1 MFRNASKFL
10 ILAAAF
16 SAVASADATAAGLIE
31 RIKGGGKVVLAYRES
46 SVPFSF
52 MDTASKK
59 PMGYALD
66 MCRKIVDAAGAKA
79 GVKNVPVDY
88 LQVTSANRIEV
99 IEQGKAD
106 MECGSTT
113 NNAERRTKVAFT
125 VPHFIAGARLLVQAN
140 STVEKMEDL
149 KGKKLV
155 STQGTTPLKVAEAA
169 NRERSMGITIL
180 QAPDHARAVEMVA
193 NGEADAFLM
202 DDVLLFGLNANRP
215 NPNQLKVVGKYL
227 TTEPLAIMFSKND
240 PELKKVALGEM
251 RRLIASQEV
260 YAIYDKWFI
269 KPIPP
274 RNTALNL
281 PRGYLLKDFWKYPT
295 DVVPF

>member
-1 MFRNASKFL
+1 MFKNAGKFL
-10 ILAAAF
+10 ILATAF
-16 SAVASADATAAGLIE
+16 SAVASADAMAAGLLE
-31 RIKGGGKVVLAYRES
+31 RIKGGGKVVLAYQDES
-46 SVPFSF
+46 SPFSF
-52 MDTASKK
+52 MDAASKK
-59 PMGYALD
+59 PIGYALD
-66 MCRKIVDAAGAKA
+66 ICHKIVDAAGAKA

-88 LQVTSANRIEV
+88 LQVTSANRFEA

-113 NNAERRTKVAFT
+113 NNAERRAKVAFT
-125 VPHFIAGARLLVQAN
+125 VPHFIAGARLLVKAG

-149 KGKKLV
+149 RDKKLV
-155 STQGTTPLKVAEAA
+155 STQGSTPLKLAEAI

-202 DDVLLFGLNANRP
+202 DDILLFGLIANRP
-215 NPNQLKVVGKYL
+215 NPDQLKVVGKYL

-240 PELKKVALGEM
+240 PELKKVALEEM
-251 RRLIASQEV
+251 RRLIASQDI
-260 YAIYDKWFI
+260 YAMYDKWFM

>member
-16 SAVASADATAAGLIE
+16 SAVASSDAMAAGLIE
-31 RIKGGGKVVLAYRES
+31 RVKAGGKVVLAYRES

-52 MDTASKK
+52 MDTVSKK

-66 MCRKIVDAAGAKA
+66 ICRKIVEAAGAKA
-79 GVKNVPVDY
+79 GIKNVPVEY
-88 LQVTSANRIEV
+88 LQVTSANRIEI

-149 KGKKLV
+149 RGKKLV

-169 NRERSMGITIL
+169 NRERSMGIIIL

-202 DDVLLFGLNANRP
+202 DDILLFGLIANRL
-215 NPNQLKVVGKYL
+215 NPGQLKVVGKYL

-240 PELKKVALGEM
+240 PELKKVALEEM
-251 RRLIASQEV
+251 RRLIASHDI
-260 YAIYDKWFI
+260 YAIYDKWFMN
-269 KPIPP
+269 PIPP
-274 RNTALNL
+274 RNTALKL
-281 PRGYLLKDFWKYPT
+281 PRGFLLKDFWKYPT